1 MRTKTVLSTENYWV
15 GQATGEASDP
25 EVKIRATHEGD
36 GVVRLG
42 ATAGRLMGYAIY
54 GTLTPQDA
62 RSLAQWLL
70 AITAGATAA

>member
-1 MRTKTVLSTENYWV
+1 MKTATVISNENYWIGKTV
-15 GQATGEASDP
+15 PEEGDP
-25 EVKIRATHEGD
+25 EVKIKAIHEGD

-42 ATAGRLMGYAIY
+42 AGVGRTNGFGVY
-54 GTLTPQDA
+54 GTLTPEDA

>member
-1 MRTKTVLSTENYWV
+1 MRTATVISNENYW
-15 GQATGEASDP
+15 TGASLPREDSLP
-25 EVKIRATHEGD
+25 IEIRATNEGE
-36 GVVRLG
+36 GVIRIGIV
-42 ATAGRLMGYAIY
+42 AGRLGHLTLY